1 MKDVSRRQFL
11 KGALTGTA
19 AVAAV
24 GALNVSALGLA
35 EGKPLY
41 TPGTYSAVEKGA
53 MSTVKVTMTFS
64 ETAITDVVVDTSGE
78 TAGIGL
84 EEGERLAALLKD
96 MQDSSMQGSI
106 TLDAKSGATLTR
118 NAAEKAAYKCVQQA
132 RGEIP
137 VEVI

>member
-11 KGALTGTA
+11 KGALSGTA

-24 GALNVSALGLA
+24 GALNVPALGLA
-35 EGKPLY
+35 EGKTLY

-106 TLDAKSGATLTR
+106 TLDANPA
-118 NAAEKAAYKCVQQA
+118 Q
-132 RGEIP
+132 P
-137 VEVI
+137 